1 MKGWLTCLHEYVL
14 TLKLNMSEA
23 QRVSP
28 QDRFLFFWWIRG
40 RGGGENVGILSS
52 PYHLNFFFSLPLD
65 TMVTGPG
72 LQLQGHETGMIP
84 KQETIYFYVRIP
96 KGLLGQDM
104 PSPNLGKL
112 GLTVNA
118 AILPGDK
125 DSSPV

>member
-1 MKGWLTCLHEYVL
+1 
-14 TLKLNMSEA
+14 
-23 QRVSP
+23 
-28 QDRFLFFWWIRG
+28 
-40 RGGGENVGILSS
+40 
-52 PYHLNFFFSLPLD
+52 
-65 TMVTGPG
+65 MVTGPG